1 MEGFMKALIFALV
14 LGFAAS
20 LSAGA
25 ALACTQPA
33 GAKAIE
39 AELVAWINAERSKK
53 GLAALGNNA
62 ALKKAAQRHACD
74 MAKNSFL
81 SHTGSDGSKMAGR
94 VRGAGYKYRAVVE
107 NVGMDVKASATRM
120 GASWKSSSS
129 HWKNLMSG
137 KIDDM
142 GVGFAS
148 SGGNVYYV
156 FVGAGT

>member
-1 MEGFMKALIFALV
+1 MEGFMKALIGALILV
-14 LGFAAS
+14 LAGFG
-20 LSAGA
+20 LTGA

-33 GAKAIE
+33 GAKTIE
-39 AELVAWINAERSKK
+39 AEMIAWINAERGKK
-53 GLAALGNNA
+53 GLGKLENNA
-62 ALKKAAQRHACD
+62 ALRKAAQRHACD
-74 MAKNSFL
+74 MATNSFL

-107 NVGMDVKASATRM
+107 NVGMDVKASAARM
-120 GASWKSSSS
+120 GASWKSSSG
-129 HWKNLMSG
+129 HWRNLMSG

-142 GVGFAS
+142 GLGFAT